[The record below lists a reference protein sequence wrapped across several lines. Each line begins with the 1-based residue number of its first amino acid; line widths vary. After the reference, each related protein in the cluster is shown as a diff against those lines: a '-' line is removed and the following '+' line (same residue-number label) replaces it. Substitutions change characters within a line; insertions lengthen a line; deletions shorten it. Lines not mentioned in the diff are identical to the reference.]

1 MSGTLPASGPISSSQ
16 IASVWETAA
25 TNISLD
31 GLANSASITVGDTT
45 ISMSQFYGTGPQ
57 SDYSEYY
64 YYDVGQKN
72 VSFACSFQTNDQ
84 LFYSNT
90 ADNSHLNYPAQ
101 GARLFDGSDPATASP
116 LNLVGGQTYG
126 VDADASTDVSAA
138 ITISFNPGEA
148 NLVSAF
154 SLCP

>member
-25 TNISLD
+25 TNISLN
-31 GLANSASITVGDTT
+31 GLKVTASLGFGTT
-45 ISMSQFYGTGPQ
+45 PISMSQFYGTIPQ
-57 SDYSEYY
+57 EDYQEYY

-72 VSFACSFQTNDQ
+72 VGFACSFQTNDQ
-84 LFYSNT
+84 LFFSNS
-90 ADNSHLNYPAQ
+90 ADNSHLAFPAQ

-126 VDADASTDVSAA
+126 IDDDASSDVSAG

-154 SLCP
+154 NLCP

>member
-45 ISMSQFYGTGPQ
+45 ISMSQFYSTGPQ
-57 SDYSEYY
+57 SDYSEFY

-72 VSFACSFQTNDQ
+72 DSFACSFQTNAQ
-84 LFYSNT
+84 LFFSNS
-90 ADNSHLNYPAQ
+90 ADNSHLNYPAA
-101 GARLFDGSDPATASP
+101 GARLFDGADPSSASP
-116 LNLVGGQTYG
+116 LNLTGGQYYG
-126 VDADASTDVSAA
+126 VADDANIDSTGA
-138 ITISFNPGEA
+138 INISFNPADA
-148 NLVSAF
+148 NLVDGF
-154 SLCP
+154 TLCP

>member
-45 ISMSQFYGTGPQ
+45 ISMSQFYGTGPTEE
-57 SDYSEYY
+57 YNEYY
-64 YYDVGQKN
+64 YYNVSQKN
-72 VSFACSFQTNDQ
+72 AAFACSFQTNAQ

-90 ADNSHLNYPAQ
+90 ADNSHLSFPAA
-101 GARLFDGSDPATASP
+101 GARLFDGSDPSTASP
-116 LNLVGGQTYG
+116 LSLDVNRFYGMASDSNVDSDQAMEISLVGNLVGSVT
-126 VDADASTDVSAA
+126 
-138 ITISFNPGEA
+138 
-148 NLVSAF
+148 
-154 SLCP
+154 LCV